1 MPPSGYIITEANNIG
16 QFLLSNL
23 SRLSQEAEIYNE
35 TPTQAL
41 TRELENINVIAAN
54 STPSQ
59 SLIVKLSGQMYE
71 RIMKVVPSD
80 WKSFQMIGEKAV
92 TEISQEIL
100 CVKLPK

>member
-23 SRLSQEAEIYNE
+23 SRLTQEAEMYNE
-35 TPTQAL
+35 TPIQAL
-41 TRELENINVIAAN
+41 TRELKNIAVISENA
-54 STPSQ
+54 TPSQ
-59 SLIVKLSGQMYE
+59 NLIVQLSGQMYS
-71 RIMKVVPSD
+71 RIMENLPTD

-100 CVKLPK
+100 SVKIP